1 MQTKRYRPKIDKLF
15 LIVWIPTAAI
25 MLAVTVVPAVFEP
38 VTLFWTLPTDLFV
51 AYFLVSSL
59 VGYVELREKSLFIKY
74 GFILK
79 KEIPYSKIRSVAKVR
94 KWYSETM
101 LSMKNSMEHVNIKY
115 NSFDVTSV
123 SVKDNDALIEE
134 LKARRA
140 AILENK

>member
-1 MQTKRYRPKIDKLF
+1 MPTKRYRPKIDKLF
-15 LIVWIPTAAI
+15 YIIWLQIVAI
-25 MLAVTVVPAVFEP
+25 MLAVTMALVVLDAGG
-38 VTLFWTLPTDLFV
+38 LFIMIPLDLFV
-51 AYFLVSSL
+51 LYFLISSL